1 MTAFSLPDVRGVPVD
16 LYASAES
23 AQDAD
28 AGAGLEAAV
37 EVAVGMDGIVVIEL
51 ANVDADRLLV
61 FVVRRTKRDTLFLV
75 SNQPI
80 IR

>member
-16 LYASAES
+16 LYAGAES
-23 AQDAD
+23 AEDAD

-37 EVAVGMDGIVVIEL
+37 EVALADGIVVIGL

>member
-1 MTAFSLPDVRGVPVD
+1 VPVD
-16 LYASAES
+16 LYAGAES
-23 AQDAD
+23 AKDAN
-28 AGAGLEAAV
+28 AGAGVEAAV
-37 EVAVGMDGIVVIEL
+37 EVAVGMDGIVVIGL

-61 FVVRRTKRDTLFLV
+61 FVVRRTKRDNLVLV

>member
-1 MTAFSLPDVRGVPVD
+1 
-16 LYASAES
+16 
-23 AQDAD
+23 
-28 AGAGLEAAV
+28 
-37 EVAVGMDGIVVIEL
+37 MDGIVVIWL